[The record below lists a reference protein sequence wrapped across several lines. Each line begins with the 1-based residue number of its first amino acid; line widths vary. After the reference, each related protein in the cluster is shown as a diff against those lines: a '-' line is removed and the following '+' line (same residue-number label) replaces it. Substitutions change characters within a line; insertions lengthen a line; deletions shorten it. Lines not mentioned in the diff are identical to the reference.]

1 MYFTIGQRK
10 DIGIGGLKNNSGEP
24 WYVAKKLFAIS
35 LNWLDPKIPTR
46 LLNGKKIHCEAKN
59 RYRQN
64 DARCSI
70 QNSGNGLMIEFKDSQ
85 WAVTEGQYVVLYE
98 DEKCLGGG
106 KIMAMPKED
115 KN

>member
-1 MYFTIGQRK
+1 MVVQGHNHPR
-10 DIGIGGLKNNSGEP
+10 L
-24 WYVAKKLFAIS
+24 WAKKLFAIS
-35 LNWLDPKIPTR
+35 LNWLDSKIPTR

-70 QNSGNGLMIEFKDSQ
+70 QTSGNGLMIEFKDSQ